1 MTAQTALDTAAAA
14 SFAGIKLTMIVPSAI
29 GGLIGLHFYRER
41 LPDGKFVPIP
51 TWTKAR
57 VFAGG
62 TALGIYSG
70 PLAAELLELGHRT
83 GVSEAMGLFIAIFG
97 LALAAAIFR
106 GITSADFGAI
116 IESWLKRRE

>member
-1 MTAQTALDTAAAA
+1 MSGAVAA
-14 SFAGIKLTMIVPSAI
+14 SFAGIKATMIVPSAI
-29 GGLIGLHFYRER
+29 GGLIGMHFYRER
-41 LPDGKFVPIP
+41 LPDGSFTTIP
-51 TWTKAR
+51 TWTKVR

-106 GITSADFGAI
+106 GLASLDVGAI
-116 IESWLKRRE
+116 IESWLKRRQ